1 MDSIVMVAFFY
12 GAFAAME
19 WPFLQSRQRGRAVY
33 LLRLLGNLFV
43 SLAAASELQLP
54 TPTPWMERLIRTLPF
69 FSEQVVA

>member
-1 MDSIVMVAFFY
+1 
-12 GAFAAME
+12 ME

-33 LLRLLGNLFV
+33 LLLLLGNLFV

>member
-1 MDSIVMVAFFY
+1 
-12 GAFAAME
+12 ME
-19 WPFLQSRQRGRAVY
+19 WRFLQSRQRGRAVY
-33 LLRLLGNLFV
+33 LLLLLGNLFV

>member
-33 LLRLLGNLFV
+33 LLLGWN
-43 SLAAASELQLP
+43 A
-54 TPTPWMERLIRTLPF
+54 
-69 FSEQVVA
+69 

>member
-19 WPFLQSRQRGRAVY
+19 WPFLQSKQRGRAVY
-33 LLRLLGNLFV
+33 LLLLLGNLFAP
-43 SLAAASELQLP
+43 LAATTEFQLP
-54 TPTPWMERLIRTLPF
+54 TPSPWMELLIRTLPF